1 MMFKIPK
8 KIKSV
13 KFKDNRG
20 YFQECFKKK
29 QLNFNPVFSA
39 ISMSKKNVIRGMHLQ
54 LKKKQEIFLTV
65 VQGKIYDVCIDINKN
80 SKNFKKKYIN
90 ELSEGDM
97 MYIPKGFAHG
107 FATLEKENLIM
118 YQFSKYRHQNSE
130 IGIMY
135 DDKDLNIKWPV
146 TRPIISKKDKMNM
159 SFSEFKKI

>member
-8 KIKSV
+8 KIKSI

-20 YFQECFKKK
+20 YYQECFKKK

-39 ISMSKKNVIRGMHLQ
+39 ISMSKKNVIRGMHSQ

-80 SKNFKKKYIN
+80 SKSFKKKYIN